1 MDWEYEDSGVLG
13 RLVVRLIAVM
23 VLGALG
29 GSIQSVHAQGP
40 TEYQVKAAF
49 LSNFAHFVDWPSN
62 AFPTEHAPITIGVLG
77 DDPFGSALEEVVAGK
92 LVDGRAFEIKRF
104 RKVEDIKTCH
114 ILFISSSELKR
125 LAVHFDDLS
134 QRGILTVG
142 DVDRF
147 AEYGGVISLVLVGN
161 HVRFEVN
168 VWAADKAGL
177 KISSKLLNLARAVVQ
192 WPRVEA
198 G

>member
-1 MDWEYEDSGVLG
+1 MIG
-13 RLVVRLIAVM
+13 RLIVRLFAVM

-49 LSNFAHFVDWPSN
+49 LSNFAHFVEWPSN
-62 AFPTEHAPITIGVLG
+62 AFSTENSPVAIGVLG

-92 LVDGRAFEIKRF
+92 FANGRAFEIKRF
-104 RKVEDIKTCH
+104 QNIKDIKTCH
-114 ILFISSSELKR
+114 ILFISSSEVKR
-125 LAVHFDDLS
+125 LTGHFDALS

-142 DVDRF
+142 EVDRF
-147 AEYGGVISLVLVGN
+147 AQKGGVISLILVDN
-161 HVRFEVN
+161 KVRFEVN
-168 VWAADKAGL
+168 TWAADQAGL
-177 KISSKLLNLARAVVQ
+177 KISSKLLNLARAVEK